1 MLIDFKRNVQERKFM
16 CYGAD
21 THHNEAGRLCALNT
35 TPTLDHQPSIE
46 RMTIMANHSSASV
59 RETPHVTQTSRTNT
73 IINALKERAQAVL
86 NDRTIDPQSRAI
98 IRYALETN
106 DPWLAKLVRRA
117 DEGETIIDSEGFL
130 KTSSP
135 SEEKI
140 AALAEMICRAG
151 DEAETKSA
159 ALLVL
164 MSTLEDASHP
174 KALANLAKH
183 CAFTRCGELNLNG
196 MVEEQIAV
204 FESEL
209 LADSAPVS

>member
-1 MLIDFKRNVQERKFM
+1 MVRDNPPKRS
-16 CYGAD
+16 GP
-21 THHNEAGRLCALNT
+21 TCALNT
-35 TPTLDHQPSIE
+35 TSTLDYQPSQE
-46 RMTIMANHSSASV
+46 RMTIMANHSNATV
-59 RETPHVTQTSRTNT
+59 RETPHVNRTSRTNT

-86 NDRTIDPQSRAI
+86 NDRTIDPESRTV

-151 DEAETKSA
+151 DEAGTKSA

-164 MSTLEDASHP
+164 MSTLKMRRSR
-174 KALANLAKH
+174 KH
-183 CAFTRCGELNLNG
+183 SRIWRSTLLLHG
-196 MVEEQIAV
+196 AV
-204 FESEL
+204 S
-209 LADSAPVS
+209 